1 MKISKPNSEKITGI
15 IQLVSSK
22 SESNRALIIQAICD
36 EVITIKNLSTSD
48 DTNTLKLL
56 LNRYKNSK
64 VLDAHHAG
72 TTYRFLTAFL
82 SCQVGEWT
90 LTGSDRMKE
99 RPIKILVETLRNNGA
114 NINYLE
120 KDGYPPL
127 LIKGSNLDL
136 SNIQIDGSISSQYIS
151 ALLLLGPSMSKA
163 TKFSFTDKVISKPY
177 INMTLAIM
185 NYFGAKTKWEN
196 GSILIEKNPY
206 KTNSL
211 SIESDWSAA
220 SYWYQIVSLNN
231 DSSVEIEGLKKQS
244 FQGDSEV
251 ANIFNQLGVETIYKE
266 NSISISNS
274 NSAPLN
280 KIELNLNN
288 TPDLAQTII
297 CTCAGLGIEATISG
311 LETLVIKETNRLKAL
326 KNELLK
332 FSVDL
337 KIIEN
342 HTLYLKSGQTI
353 TNPTTSIETYNDHR
367 MAMAL
372 APLSLVVGSF
382 RINNPEVVS
391 KSYPNYW
398 KDLERVGFKISF
410 SPKL

>member
-1 MKISKPNSEKITGI
+1 MKISKPNSDKITGI

-36 EVITIKNLSTSD
+36 ETISIKNLSTSD
-48 DTNTLKLL
+48 DTNTLKSLL
-56 LNRYKNSK
+56 GSYKNNN

-72 TTYRFLTAFL
+72 TTYRFLVAFL
-82 SCQVGEWT
+82 SCQIGEWT
-90 LTGSDRMKE
+90 LTGSERMKE
-99 RPIKILVETLRNNGA
+99 RPIKILVETLRENGA

-151 ALLLLGPSMSKA
+151 ALLLLGPSMVKA
-163 TKFSFTDKVISKPY
+163 TKISFIDRIISKPY

-185 NYFGAKTKWEN
+185 EYFGAKTKWEN
-196 GSILIEKNPY
+196 GSILIEKTPY

-231 DSSVEIEGLKKQS
+231 DSSVVIEGLKKQS

-251 ANIFNQLGVETIYKE
+251 ANVFKQLGVDTIYKE
-266 NSISISNS
+266 NSISISNE
-274 NSAPLN
+274 NSTPSR
-280 KIELNLNN
+280 KIQLNLNN

-297 CTCAGLGIEATISG
+297 CTCAGLGIETIISG
-311 LETLVIKETNRLKAL
+311 LETLVIKETNRLEAL
-326 KNELLK
+326 KNELKK

-337 KIIEN
+337 EIIEN
-342 HTLYLKSGQTI
+342 HTLYLQGGQTI
-353 TNPTTSIETYNDHR
+353 TNPTSNVETYNDHR
-367 MAMAL
+367 MAMAF

-382 RINNPEVVS
+382 KINNPEVVS

-398 KDLERVGFKISF
+398 KDLESVGFKIQD
-410 SPKL
+410 

>member
-1 MKISKPNSEKITGI
+1 MKISKPNSDKITGI
-15 IQLVSSK
+15 TQLVSSK
-22 SESNRALIIQAICD
+22 SESNRALIIQALCD
-36 EVITIKNLSTSD
+36 ETITIKNLSTSD

-56 LNRYKNSK
+56 LDSYKKNN

-72 TTYRFLTAFL
+72 TTYRFLVAFL
-82 SCQVGEWT
+82 SCQIGEWT
-90 LTGSDRMKE
+90 LTGSERMKE
-99 RPIKILVETLRNNGA
+99 RPVKILVETLRENGA

-120 KDGYPPL
+120 KNGYPPL

-151 ALLLLGPSMSKA
+151 ALLLLGPSMAKA
-163 TKFSFTDKVISKPY
+163 TKISFIDRVISKPY

-185 NYFGAKTKWEN
+185 NYFGAKTKWGN
-196 GSILIEKNPY
+196 GSIIIEKNPY

-231 DSSVEIEGLKKQS
+231 DSSIEIEGLKKQS

-251 ANIFNQLGVETIYKE
+251 ANIFNQLGVETIYRE
-266 NSISISNS
+266 NSISISNC
-274 NSAPLN
+274 NSTPLN

-311 LETLVIKETNRLKAL
+311 LETLVIKETNRLEAL
-326 KNELLK
+326 KFELQK
-332 FSVDL
+332 FSIKL
-337 KIIEN
+337 EIIEN
-342 HTLYLKSGQTI
+342 HTLYLKGGQAI
-353 TNPTTSIETYNDHR
+353 TNPTSNVETYNDHR
-367 MAMAL
+367 MAMAF
-372 APLSLVVGSF
+372 APLCLVVGSF
-382 RINNPEVVS
+382 KINNPEVVS

-398 KDLERVGFKISF
+398 EDLRSVGFITED
-410 SPKL
+410 

>member
-1 MKISKPNSEKITGI
+1 VKISKPNSDKITGI

-36 EVITIKNLSTSD
+36 ETISIKNLSTSD
-48 DTNTLKLL
+48 DTNTLKSLL
-56 LNRYKNSK
+56 GSYKNNN

-72 TTYRFLTAFL
+72 TTYRFLVAFL
-82 SCQVGEWT
+82 SCQIGEWT
-90 LTGSDRMKE
+90 LTGSGRMKE
-99 RPIKILVETLRNNGA
+99 RPIKILVETLRKNGA

-151 ALLLLGPSMSKA
+151 ALLLLGPSMVKA
-163 TKFSFTDKVISKPY
+163 TKISFIDRIISKPY

-185 NYFGAKTKWEN
+185 EYFGAKTKWEN
-196 GSILIEKNPY
+196 GSILIEKTPY

-231 DSSVEIEGLKKQS
+231 DSSVVIEGLKKQS

-251 ANIFNQLGVETIYKE
+251 ANVFKQLGVDTIYKE
-266 NSISISNS
+266 NSISISKENS
-274 NSAPLN
+274 TPSR

-297 CTCAGLGIEATISG
+297 CTCAGLGIETIISG
-311 LETLVIKETNRLKAL
+311 LETLVIKETNRLEAL
-326 KNELLK
+326 KNELKK

-337 KIIEN
+337 EIIEN
-342 HTLYLKSGQTI
+342 HTLYLQGGQTI
-353 TNPTTSIETYNDHR
+353 TNPTSNVETYNDHR
-367 MAMAL
+367 MAMAF

-382 RINNPEVVS
+382 KINNPEVVS

-398 KDLERVGFKISF
+398 KDLESVGFKIQD
-410 SPKL
+410 

>member
-1 MKISKPNSEKITGI
+1 VKISKPNSDKITGI

-36 EVITIKNLSTSD
+36 ETITIKNLSTSD
-48 DTNTLKLL
+48 DTNTLKSLL
-56 LNRYKNSK
+56 GSYKNNN

-72 TTYRFLTAFL
+72 TTYRFLVAFL
-82 SCQVGEWT
+82 SCQIGEWT
-90 LTGSDRMKE
+90 LTGSERMKE
-99 RPIKILVETLRNNGA
+99 RPIKILVETLRENGA
-114 NINYLE
+114 KIDYLE

-151 ALLLLGPSMSKA
+151 ALLLLGPSMVKA
-163 TKFSFTDKVISKPY
+163 TKISFIDRIISKPY

-185 NYFGAKTKWEN
+185 EYFGAKTKWEN
-196 GSILIEKNPY
+196 GSILIEKTPY

-231 DSSVEIEGLKKQS
+231 DSSVVIEGLKKQS

-251 ANIFNQLGVETIYKE
+251 ANVFKQLGVDTIYKE
-266 NSISISNS
+266 NSISISKENS
-274 NSAPLN
+274 TPSR

-311 LETLVIKETNRLKAL
+311 LETLVIKETNRLEAL
-326 KNELLK
+326 KNELQK

-337 KIIEN
+337 EIIEN
-342 HTLYLKSGQTI
+342 HTLYLKGGQTI
-353 TNPTTSIETYNDHR
+353 TNPTSSIETYNDHR
-367 MAMAL
+367 MAMAF

-382 RINNPEVVS
+382 KINNPEVVS

-398 KDLERVGFKISF
+398 EDLRSVGFKIQY
-410 SPKL
+410 